1 LNDRAGLVD
10 DDTKPPVFGEEGQA
24 VPAGVGI
31 DPALR
36 KARDPARAH
45 LFLQQGG
52 RHREPFGDDGGVDL
66 HRAVFELDR
75 FHALHLSPVMVSCS
89 RHASAG
95 LRPAVAG

>member
-52 RHREPFGDDGGVDL
+52 AMASPSATMAASICTVPFSNSIGFI
-66 HRAVFELDR
+66 R
-75 FHALHLSPVMVSCS
+75 CT
-89 RHASAG
+89 
-95 LRPAVAG
+95 